1 MMMTSHKRTGM
12 NDQLVAPNLKQ
23 KGLKAL
29 DRQMLSY
36 IAPPIMFPVHGFPGF
51 CVPRMRYT
59 KTLKEPMLE
68 VKRKDVL
75 PRELRR
81 IRASALA
88 GDKKYGSVMD
98 VLQIVYGQ
106 DFGAI
111 LKDYVDTHQEE
122 LYKKG
127 IMPDSLF
134 IRLGGIG
141 KPYIETNYDQP
152 SKAFFLDVVVDC
164 LLDGEHYQRCVSFY
178 IRYKMSFCAMDPRCF
193 LWEIGLY
200 RSDVDDELRD
210 TNRTKADGNLLPK
223 ITAAKYDEI
232 VDDLLES
239 YNPEALDA
247 PGPVDVYK
255 IADGMKLAVRELLI
269 PDYNILG
276 QLHFWP
282 GTIEYLDKDG
292 SKKVSRANSLDIFIN
307 KLSCST
313 MVAKRSSLAHEIGHL
328 SVFRETAQPLHDCP
342 SWPGRC
348 RPQRPDKSGC
358 SDRNPQAD
366 RR

>member
-51 CVPRMRYT
+51 SVPRMRYT

-81 IRASALA
+81 IRASSLT

-134 IRLGGIG
+134 TRLGGIG

-178 IRYKMSFCAMDPRCF
+178 IEAHLREGSVPD
-193 LWEIGLY
+193 LG
-200 RSDVDDELRD
+200 RSAGGSGRGC
-210 TNRTKADGNLLPK
+210 DG
-223 ITAAKYDEI
+223 
-232 VDDLLES
+232 
-239 YNPEALDA
+239 
-247 PGPVDVYK
+247 
-255 IADGMKLAVRELLI
+255 
-269 PDYNILG
+269 
-276 QLHFWP
+276 
-282 GTIEYLDKDG
+282 
-292 SKKVSRANSLDIFIN
+292 
-307 KLSCST
+307 
-313 MVAKRSSLAHEIGHL
+313 
-328 SVFRETAQPLHDCP
+328 
-342 SWPGRC
+342 
-348 RPQRPDKSGC
+348 
-358 SDRNPQAD
+358 
-366 RR
+366 